1 MADHSSE
8 ELFDATLRILLLE
21 RSIVVTFDNGSN
33 LRIRFPTT
41 RRIAEFL
48 ATPHYLVLRSCAQME
63 VEGMVTKAERAGI
76 VTTHK
81 GSRKMIE
88 LMQDRY
94 RLESEAVLGTAILDE
109 LGKITA

>member
-1 MADHSSE
+1 
-8 ELFDATLRILLLE
+8 
-21 RSIVVTFDNGSN
+21 
-33 LRIRFPTT
+33 
-41 RRIAEFL
+41 
-48 ATPHYLVLRSCAQME
+48 ME

-94 RLESEAVLGTAILDE
+94 RLESAAVLGTAILDE